1 MEIVKTFPTSACNAD
16 LENECYL
23 DSSGGRN
30 IFQTCVPTNMELSG
44 TWKKFSRTCTYNV
57 SELKTE
63 EQANVFK
70 ERFGASDPDYMI
82 VLNQVCSRENIDDC
96 RILDSYCANY
106 PNDVACATPV
116 GNESHIILI
125 VVLLAIAGGIAYALM
140 PQKTDSPQLK

>member
-1 MEIVKTFPTSACNAD
+1 MEIVKTFPTSACSAD

-23 DSSGGRN
+23 DSSGGEN
-30 IFQTCVPTNMELSG
+30 IFQTCAPTTMAVQG
-44 TWKKFSRTCTYNV
+44 IWKKFVRTCTYNV

-96 RILDSYCANY
+96 KILDSYCDNY
-106 PNDVACATPV
+106 PNDVAC

-140 PQKTDSPQLK
+140 PQKTESPQLK